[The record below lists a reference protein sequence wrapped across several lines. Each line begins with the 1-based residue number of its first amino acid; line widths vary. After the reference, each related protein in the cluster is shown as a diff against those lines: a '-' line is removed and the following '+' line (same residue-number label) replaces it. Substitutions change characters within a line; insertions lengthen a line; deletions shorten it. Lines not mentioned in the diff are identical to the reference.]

1 MPPAQVMVSSVVQ
14 RRLPATI
21 RVVGS
26 IEPDRAA
33 VVASEEAGIVRERLA
48 DVGDFVRAEQ
58 VICRLDPAPAS
69 LRLEEAR
76 AQLGTLQAKLE
87 ELENGV
93 RPEELARLTAL
104 VAEATA
110 MRDKWE
116 FERRRLAELG
126 QASAEKET
134 HDAEMEY
141 LASQRRLAQ
150 EQARLDMARNGA
162 RAEEKAAARFA
173 VAAQQALVS
182 RLERSLKLTEI
193 RAPFDGFV
201 VSRRAEVGEYI
212 EAGGAVCEMVAIE
225 TVRVRVNVPES
236 AVRFARAG
244 AMASVEVEATGETV
258 AGTIARVIPRA
269 DASAHTFPIEIDL
282 PNAAHTLLPGMF
294 VYAHVPSGPEAE
306 RLMVSKDAIVAR
318 GTSKTLFVVR
328 EGEKGASMAMPLN
341 VVTGLELNG
350 EIEVRS
356 EQLKPG
362 DMVVS
367 RGNERLFGPSPV
379 IPMPTSAA
387 PASQAA
393 QAGGAAA
400 PSRE

>member
-1 MPPAQVMVSSVVQ
+1 MPPSQVLVSPVVQ

-21 RVVGS
+21 RVVGT
-26 IEPDRAA
+26 IEPDKTA
-33 VVASEEAGIVRERLA
+33 VVASEESGIVRERLA
-48 DVGDFVRAEQ
+48 DVGAMVKAEQ
-58 VICRLDPAPAS
+58 VICRLDPAPAA

-93 RPEELARLTAL
+93 RAEELARLTAS

-116 FERRRLAELG
+116 FEKRRLAELG
-126 QASAEKET
+126 PNSAEKET

-141 LASQRRLAQ
+141 IASQRRLAQ

-173 VAAQQALVS
+173 VAAQQALVN
-182 RLERSLKLTEI
+182 RLERSLRLMEI
-193 RAPFDGFV
+193 RAPFDGFI
-201 VSRRAEVGEYI
+201 VSRRAEVGEYV

-236 AVRFARAG
+236 AVRFARVG
-244 AMASVEVEATGETV
+244 APASVEVEATGETV
-258 AGTIARVIPRA
+258 AGTITRVIPRA
-269 DASAHTFPIEIDL
+269 DASAHTFPIEIDV
-282 PNAAHTLLPGMF
+282 PNGAHTLLPGMF
-294 VYAHVPSGPEAE
+294 VYAHVPAGPDEE
-306 RLMVSKDAIVAR
+306 RLMVNKDAIVAR
-318 GTSKTLFVVR
+318 GTSKTIFVVR
-328 EGEKGASMAMPLN
+328 EGEKGASMALPLG
-341 VVTGLELNG
+341 VVTGLELSG

-356 EQLKPG
+356 EQLRAG
-362 DMVVS
+362 DLVVC

-379 IPMPTSAA
+379 IPLPLNGAA
-387 PASQAA
+387 ASQAA
-393 QAGGAAA
+393 QAGGAAPA
-400 PSRE
+400 SR